1 MNASRRSWII
11 RLFGLLVLLVAF
23 GVFGR
28 WFAPQLG
35 DAGAHLYQLLTRPFL
50 TLGGLQITAF
60 FLTKV
65 AIFVV
70 LLILA
75 SHMTMSVLQKRIL
88 THTPLVEGQ
97 RYAVA
102 RVVSY
107 LVFILGMIVGLQS
120 LGVNLNSLVVVG
132 GALGIGVGLGLQ
144 AIVSNFVAGLVLLV
158 EQPLKLGDRVEVGGT
173 FGDVVRLRG
182 RSTWIQTNDNVVII
196 VPNSEFINQRVINWT
211 ANDRQVRIC
220 MPVGVGY
227 GSDPK
232 EVREILSRI
241 ATQHPDVLAEP
252 APEII
257 LLDFGDSSL
266 DFELRVWTVRQ
277 VQTPQ
282 RLKSDLYFAIFE
294 TFREKGIEIP
304 FPQRDLH
311 LKSISP
317 QVSAVAPDV
326 PGLLS

>member
-1 MNASRRSWII
+1 MNASRSRRT
-11 RLFGLLVLLVAF
+11 RLIGLLFLLIAF
-23 GVFGR
+23 GVFGA

-35 DAGAHLYQLLTRPFL
+35 DAGARLHHFLTQPFL
-50 TLGGLQITAF
+50 TLGGLPITVF

-65 AIFVV
+65 ATFIV
-70 LLILA
+70 LLILV
-75 SHMTMSVLQKRIL
+75 SHFTMSLLQNRIL
-88 THTPLVEGQ
+88 TYTPLETGQ

-102 RVVSY
+102 RVASY

-132 GALGIGVGLGLQ
+132 GALGIGVGFGLQ
-144 AIVSNFVAGLVLLV
+144 AIVGNFVAGLVLLV
-158 EQPLKLGDRVEVGGT
+158 EQPLKLGDRIEVGGT

-211 ANDRQVRIC
+211 ANDRQVRISL
-220 MPVGVGY
+220 PVGVSY

-232 EVREILSRI
+232 AVRDLLSRI
-241 ATQHPDVLAEP
+241 STQHPDVLGDP
-252 APEII
+252 APEIVF
-257 LLDFGDSSL
+257 LDFGDSSL
-266 DFELRVWTVRQ
+266 DFELRVWTIRQ

-294 TFREKGIEIP
+294 AFREHGIEIP

-311 LKSISP
+311 LKSIAP
-317 QVSAVAPDV
+317 QVSSATPNL
-326 PGLLS
+326 PGLAS